1 MEVIGAA
8 LTLLVVGLLWAA
20 AIMFGRD
27 SRESGDWLTRT
38 NLRDRTPRL
47 ND

>member
-8 LTLLVVGLLWAA
+8 LTVLVVVLLWAA

-27 SRESGDWLTRT
+27 SREPGDWFTRAS
-38 NLRDRTPRL
+38 LRDRTPRH
-47 ND
+47 DD

>member
-1 MEVIGAA
+1 MEVIGTA

-27 SRESGDWLTRT
+27 SREPGDWLTRT
-38 NLRDRTPRL
+38 NLRDRTPRR
-47 ND
+47 N